1 MGNKVILIA
10 LITLIATAG
19 YLLIKSETPI
29 TIAGETLGAQP
40 VQVINHQ
47 TSKESPKPTS
57 SSNSTSDS
65 KK

>member
-29 TIAGETLGAQP
+29 TIAGETLGSEPAQP
-40 VQVINHQ
+40 INYKVP
-47 TSKESPKPTS
+47 KESS
-57 SSNSTSDS
+57 QSTKATEDS